1 MSGALATNSS
11 RTRARDVDRA
21 DTCAVLDTAFADG
34 QITADEHAGRTAD
47 AMKASTLGQLDLLVR
62 DLQKATPRN
71 AVAKVRR
78 IDKIWYLAAA
88 SVVVATVIGFAAL
101 SGGDESAPAAAPVE
115 QEIAAEPLA
124 PIVSSTLDTTTAS
137 GIREFITRYNNKFGT
152 TVIDSANFYDGH
164 ASVTRAAPSSP
175 NLKED
180 IDFRGG
186 FAPRESA
193 TSRAADTAIFDLASV
208 DIDKLAGYLAG
219 ASANLNVPD
228 AKVSHIGMGSSSG
241 RPGISIY
248 VENALGADGWM
259 EIAPDGRPIRID
271 PFQP

>member
-1 MSGALATNSS
+1 MTANSS

-62 DLQKATPRN
+62 DLQNSTLRST
-71 AVAKVRR
+71 VAKVRR
-78 IDKIWYLAAA
+78 IDKVWYVAAA

-101 SGGDESAPAAAPVE
+101 SGGDEPAPATAPAE
-115 QEIAAEPLA
+115 QEIATEPLA

-137 GIREFITRYNNKFGT
+137 GIREFITRYSAKYGT
-152 TVIDSANFYDGH
+152 TVIDSADFYADH
-164 ASVTRAAPSSP
+164 AGVSRATSRSP
-175 NLKED
+175 NLKEN

-186 FAPRESA
+186 FAPSGSPSNRP
-193 TSRAADTAIFDLASV
+193 ADTITFDLAAV

-219 ASANLNVPD
+219 VDANLNIPD
-228 AKVSHIGMGSSSG
+228 ARMSHISMGSSSG

-259 EIAPDGRPIRID
+259 EIAPEGRPIRIY